1 MKKRI
6 LSCVLSAAL
15 LLGLTPWSA
24 LATDDPLDDQTS
36 QTELQTNFQSPPQ
49 NPDIYSDPQPNIPVP
64 EAPEVQT
71 VPVPAALTAGS
82 VTVATEE
89 ALRTAVQNGGEVTL
103 GSNITLTSG
112 TLTIPEGISVTLDL
126 NGNTITAN
134 FKGDA
139 IAIAGTLTLKD
150 SGTGGTITHGMN
162 GSSKYMGRGVK
173 VDGGTFT
180 MTGGSIAENR
190 IADNVGGSG
199 GGIYVANGEFNMSGG
214 SITGNMITAVDINGH
229 TYGGGYG
236 GGVYVAS
243 KATFHMSDGTISNNA
258 VNLYGGGVYVTG
270 TFTMSGG
277 SITGNQASGNGGGV
291 GIESNAKFTMTGGSI
306 TGNTAAKKG
315 NGVYVNDSSCTFT
328 VSGTPNITG
337 NNDSNVYLY
346 TDQKAKLTIGEDGL
360 KSGAKIGVKT
370 SVLNYGNENF
380 PITIATGAANGYVA
394 GNVISDDKYCTVRT
408 KDGNL
413 VLYSTASAPKHTDHD
428 DKTFAHKLTSK
439 DGKLYIDGTLQK
451 NYQIKPDTYATETYY
466 LAGDLTLDDTLY
478 IRGGYI
484 SICLNGHSII
494 QNQNKDVINVAND
507 VYLSLYDCSGVN
519 AGQITHA
526 SGATGRGV
534 KFFAET
540 RNTFDMYGGT
550 ITGNNATATNDN
562 MGGGVLVTGSGNGS
576 FNLHGG
582 VITGN
587 SAANGGGVAVSST
600 QSNNKSTSRYFNM
613 SGGTISDN
621 KATENGGGVYV
632 ENNGRVTVSGGE
644 IKNNTATKGGGI
656 GGGTHG
662 TSSGSIDASTCP
674 PIYITVSDS
683 AKITGNRAPV
693 GGGIYAGDD
702 AHGYCRFTMTGGEI
716 SGNTSV
722 YDKIY
727 TYNGG
732 GVYLGGAMTVSGD
745 AKIVNNNKGS
755 ESNNKGSESNNVFLP
770 QDYTMT
776 IGDGGLGSG
785 ASIGVTA
792 SKELADGEAVTI
804 VDSGAAS
811 GSEGYFKADA
821 GTPYKIQRVGDTL
834 VLVNGTLTHKH
845 PICGKTCT
853 THSPKDKDVTWTAIN
868 SAEDLKKAAG
878 GNSAE
883 TTQYYYLT
891 NDVTLD
897 STWTPSGYL
906 ALDLNG
912 MTIEAGGTFNTITV
926 NSDVTFTL
934 TDCGDKGKVTHKTSL
949 NNGCGVYVNGGTF
962 KMYNG
967 DIYDNAC
974 ARNGAGVSVVNGST
988 FNMYGGT
995 ISDNRAS
1002 DPNRSY
1008 SLGGGVYVEDST
1020 FNMTGGEIKDNSAS
1034 DRGGGV
1040 YVKNSTFKM
1049 TGGEITG
1056 NGNGDNR
1063 SGGGV
1068 YVAGSS
1074 KSTFTVGGTVTIKD
1088 NKHQGSTSNVYLNG
1102 DNTITLASNLSDLSS
1117 IGVDKAG
1124 ADKGSVTFAT
1134 GALSEKTL
1142 DYYKSIFSSD
1152 VDTHTYKITNDDK
1165 WDLYIGAHQHTWNYT
1180 AKGNKLTAKCSASAA
1195 DCTLWQNNGPSVTI
1209 KASDQTYDGSEK
1221 KATIEAEKGWKD
1233 PDVKTI
1239 PITYQV
1245 QQGNTLVPMAEG
1257 EYPTAVG
1264 TYLASISLTGVD
1276 GNPATASVR
1285 YIISKG
1291 TLKDSDFKFTPPS
1304 GQLVYD
1310 GNAKTATVTSNKG
1323 AAGKITVKYYTEK
1336 GSELEEPPTDA
1347 GTYTVKIDV
1356 EETEDYQAET
1366 DLTTDDW
1373 KFTIA
1378 KADRT
1383 IILPTKDTV
1392 INNGVPQAL
1401 GDAYWTAVDGKK
1413 YGGIRFEP
1421 VNLPTGVTFD
1431 DNGHRLTV
1439 PSTVPV
1445 DTEIKFNVTAA
1456 ESTNY
1461 KAASATFTVTVKAKS
1476 EAQLTNC
1483 QMTDWTYGDAP
1494 HQPSYEP
1501 VSNVINGTLKTTY
1514 AVKYADKTYG
1524 DFTEKVPTN
1533 AGTYAVKVTFETA
1546 FSVYTGTAD
1555 FTISPKS
1562 LTPEM
1567 VTSIASQTYTGEK
1580 LFTTATLEDHNTL
1593 LVDGTDYVITG
1604 YENNVNAGTHTA
1616 TAIIEGRG
1624 NYTGT
1629 ISVPWT
1635 IDRRF
1640 LGAPVFSSAV
1650 LTKVYDGTA
1659 AAATNFDVSYFPDK
1673 DSKSDKTY
1681 KLTKDT
1687 DYKIVSAYYET
1698 PDVGNKITVH
1708 YALKLTNTNYAFAFY
1723 NDYYMGI
1730 DGKIAEPGVI
1740 TQARQTI
1747 SVPQD
1752 KTLVKNGVDV
1762 DISQWVS
1769 VSGVEGGSPAGA
1781 LNYALNG
1788 NYPGVTLTGS
1798 TLTAAKNATAD
1809 TVTIKVTAAATKN
1822 YESAETTFSVKLS
1835 DKLPQSNFQFASGQ
1849 IDKTYGNDSFTMTAT
1864 GAAEGSTVS
1873 YESSDTNVATV
1884 DNTGKVT
1891 IVGAG
1896 EATITATAA
1905 ETEDYGSANKSY
1917 TLTVA
1922 RAKLTITAKDQS
1934 AYIGDKVPE
1943 LGADSYTVTG
1953 LVKGESLTTAL
1964 TTLPTVRYVDE
1975 NGQQIEPD
1983 MTKAGET
1990 VIRASGAEASGNYVI
2005 VAFTD
2010 GKLTVSARP
2019 SSGGGGGSSTPSYPV
2034 STPSKGGNGSVSS
2047 NAKNAASGSTVT
2059 ITVKPDSGYQL
2070 ETLTVTDH
2078 RGNALK
2084 LTDQGN
2090 GTYTFTMPSGQ
2101 VDVKATFTQAA
2112 DETSPFDDVS
2122 KDDYYYDAVKWAADS
2137 GITGGVGG
2145 SLFGSDQSCTR
2156 AQIITF
2162 LWRAAGS
2169 PEPKGAADMTDVPQ
2183 DAYYAKAVAWAMEN
2197 GIASGTGADRFS
2209 PHAACTRAQGMT
2221 FLFRSSKAS
2230 ASGTPAFQD
2239 VAADAYY
2246 AQAVKWAA
2254 DNGITSGIGGG
2265 LFDPDNGCTRAQIVT
2280 FLWRLY
2286 AGK

>member
-49 NPDIYSDPQPNIPVP
+49 DPDIYSDPQPNIPVP
-64 EAPEVQT
+64 EAPQEPETPEVVPEVQT
-71 VPVPAALTAGS
+71 TTVAVQATETTHSHKDGLTFEHALTS
-82 VTVATEE
+82 DT
-89 ALRTAVQNGGEVTL
+89 NGKL
-103 GSNITLTSG
+103 CI
-112 TLTIPEGISVTLDL
+112 D
-126 NGNTITAN
+126 
-134 FKGDA
+134 
-139 IAIAGTLTLKD
+139 
-150 SGTGGTITHGMN
+150 
-162 GSSKYMGRGVK
+162 GVP
-173 VDGGTFT
+173 
-180 MTGGSIAENR
+180 
-190 IADNVGGSG
+190 
-199 GGIYVANGEFNMSGG
+199 
-214 SITGNMITAVDINGH
+214 
-229 TYGGGYG
+229 
-236 GGVYVAS
+236 
-243 KATFHMSDGTISNNA
+243 
-258 VNLYGGGVYVTG
+258 
-270 TFTMSGG
+270 
-277 SITGNQASGNGGGV
+277 Q
-291 GIESNAKFTMTGGSI
+291 
-306 TGNTAAKKG
+306 TAAKFG
-315 NGVYVNDSSCTFT
+315 YELSI
-328 VSGTPNITG
+328 SGG
-337 NNDSNVYLY
+337 CYYLDSN
-346 TDQKAKLTIGEDGL
+346 
-360 KSGAKIGVKT
+360 
-370 SVLNYGNENF
+370 
-380 PITIATGAANGYVA
+380 
-394 GNVISDDKYCTVRT
+394 
-408 KDGNL
+408 
-413 VLYSTASAPKHTDHD
+413 
-428 DKTFAHKLTSK
+428 
-439 DGKLYIDGTLQK
+439 
-451 NYQIKPDTYATETYY
+451 
-466 LAGDLTLDDTLY
+466 LTLDKPLVISTTAK
-478 IRGGYI
+478 GGVVNL
-484 SICLNGHSII
+484 CLNSHSITLD
-494 QNQNKDVINVAND
+494 NDGDVIMIDPSTQATWLN
-507 VYLSLYDCSGVN
+507 LYDCSGTN
-519 AGQITHA
+519 AGLITHA
-526 SGATGRGV
+526 AGKTGSGVSFHGAGGN
-534 KFFAET
+534 KFH
-540 RNTFDMYGGT
+540 MYGGT
-550 ITGNNATATNDN
+550 ISRNQATQN
-562 MGGGVLVTGSGNGS
+562 GGGVVMNNNGGQ
-576 FNLHGG
+576 FYLHGG
-582 VITGN
+582 VITDN
-587 SAANGGGVAVSST
+587 NAQNGGGVAIIG
-600 QSNNKSTSRYFNM
+600 NGNKYDKVTFMM

-621 KATENGGGVYV
+621 EATSSTDGGGGVYLD
-632 ENNGRVTVSGGE
+632 NNSTF
-644 IKNNTATKGGGI
+644 TMT
-656 GGGTHG
+656 GGTI
-662 TSSGSIDASTCP
+662 S
-674 PIYITVSDS
+674 
-683 AKITGNRAPV
+683 GNRANSGINF
-693 GGGIYAGDD
+693 GGGVYLADGTFTMTGGTITKNKALQDYGGGVYL
-702 AHGYCRFTMTGGEI
+702 HKGSFTMTGGEI
-716 SGNTSV
+716 TKNIALMGGGGIGTGVNETTSIKMGGNA
-722 YDKIY
+722 KI
-727 TYNGG
+727 TGNSAPCGAGIHVSFRSSLTMTGGTISNNEAKKVTDQKLDGTICNGG
-732 GVYLGGAMTVSGD
+732 GVYLGGAMTVSGTPD
-745 AKIVNNNKGS
+745 ITGNKKDNA
-755 ESNNKGSESNNVFLP
+755 ENNVFFA
-770 QDYTMT
+770 QHISNDDYYTMT
-776 IGDGGLGSG
+776 IGGGGLGSG
-785 ASIGVTA
+785 ASIGVTS
-792 SKELADGEAVTI
+792 SKALDEGEAVTI

-821 GTPYKIQRVGDTL
+821 GAPYNIQRVDKTL

-853 THSPKDKDVTWTAIN
+853 THSPKDKDVTWTPIN
-868 SAEDLKKAAG
+868 SAAELQNAVG

-891 NDVTLD
+891 GDVTLD

-926 NSDVTFTL
+926 NRGVTFTL
-934 TDCGDKGKVTHKTSL
+934 TDCGDKGKVTHKTGL
-949 NNGCGVYVNGGTF
+949 NNGCGVDVNGGTF

-967 DIYDNAC
+967 DIYDNTY

-1002 DPNRSY
+1002 DSNGSY
-1008 SLGGGVYVEDST
+1008 SDGGGVYVEDST
-1020 FNMTGGEIKDNSAS
+1020 FHMTGGEIKDNSAS

-1040 YVKNSTFKM
+1040 YVKHSTFKM

-1068 YVAGSS
+1068 YVASVGN
-1074 KSTFTVGGTVTIKD
+1074 STFTVGGTVTITG

-1124 ADKGSVTFAT
+1124 ADKGAVKFAT

-1142 DYYKSIFSSD
+1142 AYYKSIFSSD

-1180 AKGNKLTAKCSASAA
+1180 VKGNKLTAKCSASAA

-1233 PDVKTI
+1233 PAVNTI
-1239 PITYQV
+1239 PITYEV
-1245 QQGNTLVPMAEG
+1245 KKDDGTFVKMDENAF
-1257 EYPTAVG
+1257 PTAVG
-1264 TYLASISLTGVD
+1264 TYRASISLTGVD
-1276 GNPATASVR
+1276 KNTATASVE
-1285 YIISKG
+1285 YTISKAKL
-1291 TLKDSDFKFTPPS
+1291 TADDFTFTPPS
-1304 GQLVYD
+1304 DQLVYD
-1310 GNAKTATVTSNKG
+1310 GNAKAATVTSNKG
-1323 AAGKITVKYYTEK
+1323 AAGKITVKYYYTET
-1336 GSELEEPPTDA
+1336 GSELEGPPTNA

-1356 EETEDYQAET
+1356 EGTDGYQAAK
-1366 DLTTDDW
+1366 DLTANDW

-1383 IILPTKDTV
+1383 IILPKKDTV
-1392 INNGVPQAL
+1392 INNGKPQAL
-1401 GDAYWTAVDGKK
+1401 GDAYWTAVDGKP
-1413 YGGIRFEP
+1413 YGDDIRFEP
-1421 VNLPTGVTFD
+1421 VNLPTGVTFEKD
-1431 DNGHRLTV
+1431 GHRLTV
-1439 PSTVPV
+1439 PATVPV
-1445 DTEIKFNVTAA
+1445 DTKIKFNLTAE

-1461 KAASATFTVTVKAKS
+1461 NAASATFTVTVAAKS
-1476 EAQLTNC
+1476 KATLTTC
-1483 QMTDWTYGDAP
+1483 QMTDWTYGDEP
-1494 HQPSYEP
+1494 NQPSYDS
-1501 VSNVINGTLKTTY
+1501 VSDVIDGTLKTTY
-1514 AVKYADKTYG
+1514 ATKNSDGTNST
-1524 DFTEKVPTN
+1524 FTEEVPTAVGN
-1533 AGTYAVKVTFETA
+1533 YTVKVTFETA

-1555 FTISPKS
+1555 FTIKPKP
-1562 LTPEM
+1562 LTTEM
-1567 VTSIASQTYTGEK
+1567 VTSIASQTYTGLE
-1580 LFTTATLEDHNTL
+1580 LSTTATLEYNKTQL
-1593 LVDGTDYVITG
+1593 ANGTDYVITG
-1604 YENNVNAGTHTA
+1604 YENNINAGTHTA

-1624 NYTGT
+1624 NYTGK
-1629 ISVPWT
+1629 INVPWT
-1635 IDRRF
+1635 IDRCI
-1640 LGAPVFSSAV
+1640 LQGGVV
-1650 LTKVYDGTA
+1650 YKEGTLTKVYDGTISSNLA
-1659 AAATNFDVSYFPDK
+1659 IDCF
-1673 DSKSDKTY
+1673 
-1681 KLTKDT
+1681 KDT
-1687 DYKIVSAYYET
+1687 NRTEHHLVAGEDYQFIDAPHYERPEVSAESDYNISYR
-1698 PDVGNKITVH
+1698 I
-1708 YALKLTNTNYAFAFY
+1708 KLTNTNYAFTRS
-1723 NDYYMGI
+1723 GSLLL
-1730 DGKIAEPGVI
+1730 DGHPNGTI
-1740 TQARQTI
+1740 TKAPQTI

-1752 KTLVKNGVDV
+1752 KTLVKNGAGV

-1769 VSGVEGGSPAGA
+1769 VSGVEGGSPAGE
-1781 LNYALNG
+1781 LRYALDG

-1798 TLTAAKNATAD
+1798 TLTAAKNTTAD

-1835 DKLPQSNFQFASGQ
+1835 NKLPQSNFQFASGL
-1849 IDKTYGNDSFTMTAT
+1849 ISKTYGNSSFTMTAT

-1873 YESSDTNVATV
+1873 YQSSDTNVATV
-1884 DNTGKVT
+1884 DNAGKVT

-1896 EATITATAA
+1896 NATITATAA
-1905 ETEDYGSANKSY
+1905 ETKDYASASASY

-1964 TTLPTVRYVDE
+1964 TILPTVRYVDE
-1975 NGQQIEPD
+1975 NGQKVEPD

-1990 VIRASGAEASGNYVI
+1990 VIRASGAAASGNYVI

-2019 SSGGGGGSSTPSYPV
+2019 SSGGGGGGSSTPSYPV

-2070 ETLTVTDH
+2070 ETLAVTDH

-2169 PEPKGAADMTDVPQ
+2169 PEPKGAANMTDVPQ
-2183 DAYYAKAVAWAMEN
+2183 DAYYAKAIAWAMEN
-2197 GIASGTGADRFS
+2197 GITSGTGADRFS

-2230 ASGTPAFQD
+2230 ASGTLAFQD

-2265 LFDPDNGCTRAQIVT
+2265 LFGPDNGCTRAQIVT
-2280 FLWRLY
+2280 FLWKLY

>member
-49 NPDIYSDPQPNIPVP
+49 DPDIYSDPQSSIQAP
-64 EAPEVQT
+64 ETPQEPETPEVVPEVQT
-71 VPVPAALTAGS
+71 T
-82 VTVATEE
+82 TVA
-89 ALRTAVQNGGEVTL
+89 VQ
-103 GSNITLTSG
+103 
-112 TLTIPEGISVTLDL
+112 
-126 NGNTITAN
+126 
-134 FKGDA
+134 
-139 IAIAGTLTLKD
+139 
-150 SGTGGTITHGMN
+150 
-162 GSSKYMGRGVK
+162 
-173 VDGGTFT
+173 
-180 MTGGSIAENR
+180 
-190 IADNVGGSG
+190 
-199 GGIYVANGEFNMSGG
+199 
-214 SITGNMITAVDINGH
+214 
-229 TYGGGYG
+229 
-236 GGVYVAS
+236 
-243 KATFHMSDGTISNNA
+243 
-258 VNLYGGGVYVTG
+258 
-270 TFTMSGG
+270 
-277 SITGNQASGNGGGV
+277 
-291 GIESNAKFTMTGGSI
+291 
-306 TGNTAAKKG
+306 
-315 NGVYVNDSSCTFT
+315 
-328 VSGTPNITG
+328 
-337 NNDSNVYLY
+337 
-346 TDQKAKLTIGEDGL
+346 
-360 KSGAKIGVKT
+360 
-370 SVLNYGNENF
+370 
-380 PITIATGAANGYVA
+380 
-394 GNVISDDKYCTVRT
+394 
-408 KDGNL
+408 
-413 VLYSTASAPKHTDHD
+413 
-428 DKTFAHKLTSK
+428 
-439 DGKLYIDGTLQK
+439 
-451 NYQIKPDTYATETYY
+451 ATETTHSHKDGLTFEHALTSDKNGKLCIDGVPQDGNDIKPSHDENQGNYMSYY
-466 LAGDLTLDDTLY
+466 LADDLELNGSLN
-478 IRGGYI
+478 I
-484 SICLNGHSII
+484 SSGRAINLCLNGHSIK
-494 QNQNKDVINVAND
+494 QTGNVDAITVDNYN
-507 VYLSLYDCSGVN
+507 VVNLYDCSEN
-519 AGQITHA
+519 NKGQITHTDD
-526 SGATGRGV
+526 ATGRGI
-534 KFFAET
+534 KFFASAS
-540 RNTFDMYGGT
+540 NQFNMYGGT
-550 ITGNNATATNDN
+550 ITGNHATATNDN
-562 MGGGVLVTGSGNGS
+562 TGGGVLVTGSAKGS

-587 SAANGGGVAVSST
+587 SAANGGGVAVCST
-600 QSNNKSTSRYFNM
+600 QSNNKSTSRNFNM

-621 KATENGGGVYV
+621 QTTENGGGVYV

-732 GVYLGGAMTVSGD
+732 GVYLGGTMTVSGD
-745 AKIVNNNKGS
+745 AKIVN
-755 ESNNKGSESNNVFLP
+755 NNKGSESNNVFLP

-785 ASIGVTA
+785 ASIGVTSPTA
-792 SKELADGEAVTI
+792 LSNGDSVTI
-804 VDSGAAS
+804 VSSGAAS
-811 GSEGYFKADA
+811 GSEKYFTADA
-821 GTPYKIQRVGDTL
+821 GTPYNVQRVGETL
-834 VLVNGTLTHKH
+834 VLVNGTLSHKH
-845 PICGKTCT
+845 PICGKKCT
-853 THSPKDKDVTWTAIN
+853 HTSKQHEDVTWTAIN
-868 SAEDLKKAAG
+868 SAAALQNAVG
-878 GNSAE
+878 GSSE
-883 TTQYYYLT
+883 GDTRYYYLT
-891 NDVTLD
+891 GDVTLD

-912 MTIEAGGTFNTITV
+912 MTIAAGGTFDTITV
-926 NSDVTFTL
+926 NSGVTFTL
-934 TDCGDKGKVTHKTSL
+934 TDCGDKGKVTHESGLKY
-949 NNGCGVYVNGGTF
+949 GRGVDVNGGTF
-962 KMYNG
+962 NMYNG
-967 DIYDNAC
+967 DIYDNTC
-974 ARNGAGVSVVNGST
+974 AQNGAGVSVVNGST

-1002 DPNRSY
+1002 DSNGSY
-1008 SLGGGVYVEDST
+1008 SDGGGVYVDGST
-1020 FNMTGGEIKDNSAS
+1020 FLMTGGEIKNNSAS

-1068 YVAGSS
+1068 YVASVG
-1074 KSTFTVGGTVTIKD
+1074 KSTFTVGGTVTITG

-1102 DNTITLASNLSDLSS
+1102 DKTITLASNLSDTSR

-1124 ADKGSVTFAT
+1124 ADKGAVKFAT

-1142 DYYKSIFSSD
+1142 AYYKSIFSSD

-1180 AKGNKLTAKCSASAA
+1180 ADGRKLTAKCSAA
-1195 DCTLWQNNGPSVTI
+1195 DCTLWLNNGPSVTI
-1209 KASDQTYDGSEK
+1209 TASKQTYDYDGNEK
-1221 KATIEAEKGWKD
+1221 KATIVADKGWKS
-1233 PDVKTI
+1233 PDVNTI

-1245 QQGNTLVPMAEG
+1245 QQGDTFVPMAEG
-1257 EYPTAVG
+1257 KYPTAVG

-1276 GNPATASVR
+1276 KKTATASVE
-1285 YIISKG
+1285 YTISK
-1291 TLKDSDFKFTPPS
+1291 TKLTADDFTFTAPS

-1310 GNAKTATVTSNKG
+1310 GKAKTATVTSDKV
-1323 AAGKITVKYYTEK
+1323 AADKITVKYYTEK
-1336 GSELEEPPTDA
+1336 GIAVDGPPTDA

-1356 EETEDYQAET
+1356 EGTEGYQAAK
-1366 DLTTDDW
+1366 DLTANNWT
-1373 KFTIA
+1373 FTIA
-1378 KADRT
+1378 KARQT
-1383 IILPTKDTV
+1383 ISVPQDKTLVKNDAGVDISQWISVSGVEGGSPAGALNYALDGTYPDVTLTGSTLTAAKNATADTV
-1392 INNGVPQAL
+1392 
-1401 GDAYWTAVDGKK
+1401 T
-1413 YGGIRFEP
+1413 
-1421 VNLPTGVTFD
+1421 
-1431 DNGHRLTV
+1431 
-1439 PSTVPV
+1439 
-1445 DTEIKFNVTAA
+1445 IKVTAEATQNYERA
-1456 ESTNY
+1456 E
-1461 KAASATFTVTVKAKS
+1461 ATFTVTVAAKS
-1476 EAQLTNC
+1476 TEKLTHF
-1483 QMTDWTYGDAP
+1483 QMTGWTYGGAP
-1494 HQPSYEP
+1494 NQPSYET
-1501 VSNVINGTLKTTY
+1501 VSGVIDGTLKTTY

-1546 FSVYTGTAD
+1546 SSVYTGTAD
-1555 FTISPKS
+1555 FIISPKS
-1562 LTPEM
+1562 LTTEM
-1567 VTSIASQTYTGEK
+1567 VTSIASQTYTGKK
-1580 LFTTATLEDHNTL
+1580 LSTTATLADNKTP
-1593 LVDGTDYVITG
+1593 LVDGTDYAIVS
-1604 YENNVNAGTHTA
+1604 YKDNVNAGTNTA

-1629 ISVPWT
+1629 INVSWT

-1640 LGAPVFSSAV
+1640 LGAPVFSSDV
-1650 LTKVYDGTA
+1650 LTKVYDGTT
-1659 AAATNFDVSYFPDK
+1659 AAATNFDVSYFRDN
-1673 DSKSDKTY
+1673 DSNSSKTY
-1681 KLTKDT
+1681 QLTKDT
-1687 DYKIVSAYYET
+1687 DYKIVRASYET
-1698 PDVGNKITVH
+1698 PDVGNKITVR
-1708 YALKLTNTNYAFAFY
+1708 YALQLTNTNYAFAFY

-1752 KTLVKNGVDV
+1752 KTLVKNNAGV

-1781 LNYALNG
+1781 LRYTLDG
-1788 NYPGVTLTGS
+1788 NYSGVTLTGS
-1798 TLTAAKNATAD
+1798 TLTAAKNATAN
-1809 TVTIKVTAAATKN
+1809 TVTIKVTAAATQN
-1822 YESAETTFSVKLS
+1822 YERAEATFSVTLS
-1835 DKLPQSNFQFASGQ
+1835 DKLFQSNFQFASGL
-1849 IDKTYGNDSFTMTAT
+1849 ISKTYGDDSFTVAAT

-1873 YESSDTNVATV
+1873 YTSDKTSVATV
-1884 DNTGKVT
+1884 DSDGHVT

-1905 ETEDYGSANKSY
+1905 ETKDYASASASY

-1922 RAKLTITAKDQS
+1922 QAKLTITAKDQS

-1975 NGQQIEPD
+1975 NGQQMEPD
-1983 MTKAGET
+1983 MTKAGKT

-2070 ETLTVTDH
+2070 ETLAVTDH

-2156 AQIITF
+2156 AQIVTF

-2197 GIASGTGADRFS
+2197 GITSGTGADRFS

-2280 FLWRLY
+2280 FLWKLY

>member
-24 LATDDPLDDQTS
+24 LATDDPLEDQTS

-64 EAPEVQT
+64 ETPEVQT
-71 VPVPAALTAGS
+71 VPVPAALAAGS
-82 VTVATEE
+82 VTTEE
-89 ALRTAVQNGGEVTL
+89 ALRTAVTNGGEVTL
-103 GSNITLTSG
+103 GSNITLMSS
-112 TLTIPEGISVTLDL
+112 TLAIPEGKSVTLDL

-139 IAIAGTLTLKD
+139 ITIAGTLTLKD
-150 SGTGGTITHGMN
+150 SGTGGKITHGTD

-173 VDGGTFT
+173 VDGGTFN
-180 MTGGSIAENR
+180 MYGGSIAGNQF
-190 IADNVGGSG
+190 
-199 GGIYVANGEFNMSGG
+199 NGTGDGRGCGVFVERGTFNMEGG
-214 SITGNMITAVDINGH
+214 SIQNNNS
-229 TYGGGYG
+229 TYMNQAGSSYG

-243 KATFHMSDGTISNNA
+243 NATFHMSDGTISNNA
-258 VNLYGGGVYVTG
+258 VNFYGGGVYVTG

-291 GIESNAKFTMTGGSI
+291 GIESNAKFTMTNGEI
-306 TGNTAAKKG
+306 TGNTATKNG

-337 NNDSNVYLY
+337 NTGSNVYLY

-360 KSGAKIGVKT
+360 KSGAKIGVRT

-413 VLYSTASAPKHTDHD
+413 VLYSTASAPKHADHD
-428 DKTFAHKLTSK
+428 GKTFEHKLTSK
-439 DGKLYIDGTLQK
+439 DGKLYIDDKLQTAA
-451 NYQIKPDTYATETYY
+451 NFGYELSISDGCYY
-466 LAGDLTLDDTLY
+466 LGSDLTLDKPLSIATTDK
-478 IRGGYI
+478 GGVVNL
-484 SICLNGHSII
+484 CLNGHSITLDS
-494 QNQNKDVINVAND
+494 NGDVIMIDPYAKATSLN
-507 VYLSLYDCSGVN
+507 LYDCSGTN
-519 AGQITHA
+519 AGLITHA
-526 SGATGRGV
+526 TDKTGSGVSFHGAGGN
-534 KFFAET
+534 KFH
-540 RNTFDMYGGT
+540 MYGGT
-550 ITGNNATATNDN
+550 ISRNQATQN
-562 MGGGVLVTGSGNGS
+562 GGGVVMNNNGGQ
-576 FNLHGG
+576 FYLHGG
-582 VITGN
+582 VITDN
-587 SAANGGGVAVSST
+587 NAQNGGGVAIIG
-600 QSNNKSTSRYFNM
+600 NGNKYDKVTFMM

-621 KATENGGGVYV
+621 QASDNGGGVYV

-644 IKNNTATKGGGI
+644 IKGNTAIIGGGI
-656 GGGTHG
+656 SGGGR
-662 TSSGSIDASTCP
+662 DP
-674 PIYITVSDS
+674 LYITVSDS
-683 AKITGNRAPV
+683 AKITGNRAST
-693 GGGIYAGDD
+693 GGGVYAGDD
-702 AHGYCRFTMTGGEI
+702 AYGYCYFTMTGGEI

-722 YDKIY
+722 YNANA
-727 TYNGG
+727 TVNGG
-732 GVYLGGAMTVSGD
+732 GVYLGGTMTVSGD
-745 AKIVNNNKGS
+745 AKIVNNKKGD
-755 ESNNKGSESNNVFLP
+755 EINNVFLP
-770 QDYTMT
+770 QNLVSKNYYTMT

-792 SKELADGEAVTI
+792 SKELAEGEAVTI
-804 VDSGAAS
+804 VSSGAAS

-821 GTPYKIQRVGDTL
+821 GTPYNIQRVDGTL

-868 SAEDLKKAAG
+868 SAADLQNAAG
-878 GNSAE
+878 GSSE
-883 TTQYYYLT
+883 GDTKYYYLT
-891 NDVTLD
+891 DNVTLD

-926 NSDVTFTL
+926 NSGVTFTL

-995 ISDNRAS
+995 ISENRAS

-1008 SLGGGVYVEDST
+1008 SLGGGVYVDGST
-1020 FNMTGGEIKDNSAS
+1020 FHMTGGEIKNNSAS

-1056 NGNGDNR
+1056 NGNGNNR

-1068 YVAGSS
+1068 YVASVGN
-1074 KSTFTVGGTVTIKD
+1074 STFTVGGTVTITG

-1102 DNTITLASNLSDLSS
+1102 DKTITLASNLSDTSR

-1124 ADKGSVTFAT
+1124 ADKGAVKFAT

-1142 DYYKSIFSSD
+1142 AYYKSIFSSD

-1209 KASDQTYDGSEK
+1209 EASDQTYDGSEK
-1221 KATIEAEKGWKD
+1221 KATIEAERGWQG

-1239 PITYQV
+1239 PITYEV
-1245 QQGNTLVPMAEG
+1245 KKDDGTFVKMDENSF
-1257 EYPTAVG
+1257 PTAVG
-1264 TYLASISLTGVD
+1264 TYRASISLTGVD
-1276 GNPATASVR
+1276 KKTATASVE
-1285 YIISKG
+1285 YAISKAEL
-1291 TLKDSDFKFTPPS
+1291 TADDFTFTPPS

-1310 GNAKTATVTSNKG
+1310 GKAKAATVTSDKV
-1323 AAGKITVKYYTEK
+1323 AADQITVKYYTEN
-1336 GSELEEPPTDA
+1336 GSEVDRPTDA

-1356 EETEDYQAET
+1356 DETESYQAAT
-1366 DLTTDDW
+1366 DLTANDW

-1383 IILPTKDTV
+1383 ITLPKKDTV
-1392 INNGVPQAL
+1392 INNGKPQAL

-1413 YGGIRFEP
+1413 YGEVRFEP
-1421 VNLPTGVTFD
+1421 VNPPEGVTFD

-1439 PSTVPV
+1439 PATVKV
-1445 DTEIKFNVTAA
+1445 GTKIKFNLTAA

-1461 KAASATFTVTVKAKS
+1461 KAASATFTVTVAAKS
-1476 EAQLTNC
+1476 KATLTTF
-1483 QMTDWTYGDAP
+1483 QMTGWTYGDAP
-1494 HQPSYEP
+1494 HQPSYKH
-1501 VSNVINGTLKTTY
+1501 VSDVIDGTLKTTY
-1514 AVKYADKTYG
+1514 ATKNSDGTNST
-1524 DFTEKVPTN
+1524 FTEEVPTAVGN
-1533 AGTYAVKVTFETA
+1533 YTVKVTFETA

-1555 FTISPKS
+1555 FTIKPKP

-1580 LFTTATLEDHNTL
+1580 LSTTATLEYNKTP

-1624 NYTGT
+1624 NYTGK

-1650 LTKVYDGTA
+1650 LTKVYDGTT
-1659 AAATNFDVSYFPDK
+1659 AAATNFDVSYFLDNG
-1673 DSKSDKTY
+1673 SNSDKTY
-1681 KLTKDT
+1681 NLAKDT
-1687 DYKIVSAYYET
+1687 DYKIVRAYYET
-1698 PDVGNKITVH
+1698 PDVGDKITVH
-1708 YALKLTNTNYAFAFY
+1708 YALQLTNTNYAFAFY
-1723 NDYYMGI
+1723 GDYYMGI
-1730 DGKIAEPGVI
+1730 DGQIAEPGVI

-1752 KTLVKNGVDV
+1752 KTLVKNGAGV

-1769 VSGVEGGSPAGA
+1769 VSGVEGGSPAGV

-1798 TLTAAKNATAD
+1798 TLTAAKNTTAD
-1809 TVTIKVTAAATKN
+1809 TVTIKVTAAATQN
-1822 YESAETTFSVKLS
+1822 YERAEATFSVKLS
-1835 DKLPQSNFQFASGQ
+1835 DKLFQSNFQFASDL
-1849 IDKTYGNDSFTMTAT
+1849 ISKTYGDDSFTMTAT

-1891 IVGAG
+1891 IVGTG
-1896 EATITATAA
+1896 NATITATAA
-1905 ETEDYGSANKSY
+1905 ETKDYVSANKSY

-1964 TTLPTVRYVDE
+1964 TILPTVRYVDE
-1975 NGQQIEPD
+1975 NGQKVEPD

-1990 VIRASGAEASGNYVI
+1990 VIRASGAAASGNYVI

-2019 SSGGGGGSSTPSYPV
+2019 SSGGGGGGSSTPSYPV

-2070 ETLTVTDH
+2070 ETLAVTDH

-2169 PEPKGAADMTDVPQ
+2169 PDPKGAADMTDVPQ

-2197 GIASGTGADRFS
+2197 GITSGTGADRFS

-2265 LFDPDNGCTRAQIVT
+2265 LFGPDNGCTRAQIVT
-2280 FLWRLY
+2280 FLWKLY

>member
-49 NPDIYSDPQPNIPVP
+49 NPDIYADPQPNI
-64 EAPEVQT
+64 
-71 VPVPAALTAGS
+71 
-82 VTVATEE
+82 
-89 ALRTAVQNGGEVTL
+89 
-103 GSNITLTSG
+103 
-112 TLTIPEGISVTLDL
+112 
-126 NGNTITAN
+126 
-134 FKGDA
+134 
-139 IAIAGTLTLKD
+139 
-150 SGTGGTITHGMN
+150 
-162 GSSKYMGRGVK
+162 
-173 VDGGTFT
+173 
-180 MTGGSIAENR
+180 
-190 IADNVGGSG
+190 
-199 GGIYVANGEFNMSGG
+199 
-214 SITGNMITAVDINGH
+214 
-229 TYGGGYG
+229 
-236 GGVYVAS
+236 
-243 KATFHMSDGTISNNA
+243 
-258 VNLYGGGVYVTG
+258 
-270 TFTMSGG
+270 
-277 SITGNQASGNGGGV
+277 
-291 GIESNAKFTMTGGSI
+291 
-306 TGNTAAKKG
+306 
-315 NGVYVNDSSCTFT
+315 
-328 VSGTPNITG
+328 
-337 NNDSNVYLY
+337 
-346 TDQKAKLTIGEDGL
+346 TIGEDSL
-360 KSGAKIGVKT
+360 KSGTDLELVHAT
-370 SVLNYGNENF
+370 S
-380 PITIATGAANGYVA
+380 T
-394 GNVISDDKYCTVRT
+394 
-408 KDGNL
+408 
-413 VLYSTASAPKHTDHD
+413 HTDHD
-428 DKTFAHKLTSK
+428 GKTFEHKLTSEN
-439 DGKLYIDGTLQK
+439 GQLYIDGTLQK

-484 SICLNGHSII
+484 SICLNGHSIT
-494 QNQNKDVINVAND
+494 QNRDKDVINVAND
-507 VYLSLYDCSGVN
+507 VYLSLYDCSEGN
-519 AGQITHA
+519 AGRITHA
-526 SGATGRGV
+526 EGKTGRGV

-550 ITGNNATATNDN
+550 ITGNNATATDDN

-576 FNLHGG
+576 FNLRGG

-587 SAANGGGVAVSST
+587 SAANGGGVAVCST
-600 QSNNKSTSRYFNM
+600 QSNNKNTSRCFNM

-621 KATENGGGVYV
+621 QASDNGGGVYV

-662 TSSGSIDASTCP
+662 TTNGGSIDASTCP
-674 PIYITVSDS
+674 PIYITVSDR

-693 GGGIYAGDD
+693 GGGIYAGD
-702 AHGYCRFTMTGGEI
+702 AAYGYCRFTMTGGEI
-716 SGNTSV
+716 SSNNSV
-722 YDKIY
+722 YNKNY

-732 GVYLGGAMTVSGD
+732 GVYLGGTMTVSGD
-745 AKIVNNNKGS
+745 AKIVNNTKD
-755 ESNNKGSESNNVFLP
+755 SESNNVFLP

-776 IGDGGLGSG
+776 IGDGGLGSD

-792 SKELADGEAVTI
+792 SKELADGDAVTI
-804 VDSGAAS
+804 VSSGAAS
-811 GSEGYFKADA
+811 GSEGYFKDDA
-821 GTPYKIQRVGDTL
+821 GTYNIQRVGETL

-845 PICGKTCT
+845 PICGKKCT
-853 THSPKDKDVTWTAIN
+853 HTSKHEDVTWTAIN
-868 SAEDLKKAAG
+868 SAEALQNAAG
-878 GNSAE
+878 GSSKGD
-883 TTQYYYLT
+883 TRYYYLT

-912 MTIEAGGTFNTITV
+912 YTLDTKQNINIIQLDSDTNLTLTSCFDGGTVQHESNAYGRGVIV
-926 NSDVTFTL
+926 ASGATFTMYNVKL
-934 TDCGDKGKVTHKTSL
+934 TNHEAADLRV
-949 NNGCGVYVNGGTF
+949 NGAGVYVNGGTF
-962 KMYNG
+962 NMRSGSLVDNTSKSSSGGGGVLVDNG
-967 DIYDNAC
+967 GTFNLYSGTISDGNAYL
-974 ARNGAGVSVVNGST
+974 GAGVSVKDNST

-995 ISDNRAS
+995 ISGNKAS
-1002 DPNRSY
+1002 DPNTIY
-1008 SLGGGVYVEDST
+1008 GEGGGVYVDGST
-1020 FNMTGGEIKDNSAS
+1020 FHMTGGEIKANSAS
-1034 DRGGGV
+1034 DAGGGV
-1040 YVKNSTFKM
+1040 YVKNSTFTM
-1049 TGGEITG
+1049 TGGEI
-1056 NGNGDNR
+1056 NGNTAYKWG
-1063 SGGGV
+1063 GGGV
-1068 YVAGSS
+1068 YVAST
-1074 KSTFTVGGTVTIKD
+1074 STFIVDGKVTITG
-1088 NKHQGSTSNVYLNG
+1088 NKLVKNINNVYLSTN
-1102 DNTITLASNLSDLSS
+1102 DTTSSVITLRSGLSKDSR

-1124 ADKGSVTFAT
+1124 ADKGPVKFAT

-1142 DYYKSIFSSD
+1142 AYYKSIFSSD
-1152 VDTHTYKITNDDK
+1152 VDTHTYKITYKITNDDK

-1209 KASDQTYDGSEK
+1209 EASKQTYDGSEK
-1221 KATIEAEKGWKD
+1221 KATIKAEKGWKD
-1233 PDVKTI
+1233 PAVNTI

-1245 QQGNTLVPMAEG
+1245 QQGNTFVPMAEG

-1264 TYLASISLTGVD
+1264 TYHASISLTGVD
-1276 GNPATASVR
+1276 KKTATASVE
-1285 YIISKG
+1285 YTISKAEL
-1291 TLKDSDFKFTPPS
+1291 TADDFTFTAPTASS

-1310 GNAKTATVTSNKG
+1310 GKPKAATVTSGKV
-1323 AAGKITVKYYTEK
+1323 AADQITVKYYTET
-1336 GSELEEPPTDA
+1336 GSEVDGLPTNA
-1347 GTYTVKIDV
+1347 GTYTVKINV
-1356 EETEDYQAET
+1356 NETESYQAAT
-1366 DLTTDDW
+1366 ALTTDTW

-1378 KADRT
+1378 KAKQT
-1383 IILPTKDTV
+1383 IS
-1392 INNGVPQAL
+1392 VPQDKTLVKNGAGVDISQWVSVSGVEGGSPADKLSYAL
-1401 GDAYWTAVDGKK
+1401 NGNYH
-1413 YGGIRFEP
+1413 
-1421 VNLPTGVTFD
+1421 GVT
-1431 DNGHRLTV
+1431 LTG
-1439 PSTVPV
+1439 SILTAEKNATANTV
-1445 DTEIKFNVTAA
+1445 TIKVTAA
-1456 ESTNY
+1456 ETQNY
-1461 KAASATFTVTVKAKS
+1461 ERAEATFTVTVAAKS
-1476 EAQLTNC
+1476 TETLTHVN
-1483 QMTDWTYGDAP
+1483 MTGWTYGGEP
-1494 HQPSYEP
+1494 NQPSYDP
-1501 VSNVINGTLKTTY
+1501 VSDVIENTRKTTY
-1514 AVKYADKTYG
+1514 ATKNSDGTNST
-1524 DFTEKVPTN
+1524 FTEKVPTAVGN
-1533 AGTYAVKVTFETA
+1533 YTVKVTFETA
-1546 FSVYTGTAD
+1546 SSVYTGTAD

-1562 LTPEM
+1562 LTQKM
-1567 VTSIASQTYTGEK
+1567 VSSIQDQTYCANAWEPDVVVTDGNK
-1580 LFTTATLEDHNTL
+1580 TLVKNSDYT
-1593 LVDGTDYVITG
+1593 VSYTDNI
-1604 YENNVNAGTHTA
+1604 NAGTAKVKVT
-1616 TAIIEGRG
+1616 GQG
-1624 NYTGT
+1624 NYKGTAEATFVIDPAPLTITGAEVAAKT
-1629 ISVPWT
+1629 
-1635 IDRRF
+1635 
-1640 LGAPVFSSAV
+1640 
-1650 LTKVYDGTA
+1650 YDGTKTA
-1659 AAATNFDVSYFPDK
+1659 TINGVTFGGLVPGEVLTTDDYQITDAQFNSANVSDAKKVTVTVALKVTDKAKNYTLTSPTYGQAATI
-1673 DSKSDKTY
+1673 SK
-1681 KLTKDT
+1681 
-1687 DYKIVSAYYET
+1687 A
-1698 PDVGNKITVH
+1698 
-1708 YALKLTNTNYAFAFY
+1708 
-1723 NDYYMGI
+1723 
-1730 DGKIAEPGVI
+1730 
-1740 TQARQTI
+1740 TQNI

-1752 KTLVKNGVDV
+1752 KTLVKNGAGV

-1769 VSGVEGGSPAGA
+1769 VSGVEGGSPAGK
-1781 LNYALNG
+1781 LSYALDG

-1809 TVTIKVTAAATKN
+1809 TVTIKVTAAATQN
-1822 YESAETTFSVKLS
+1822 YEGAEATFSVKLS
-1835 DKLPQSNFQFASGQ
+1835 DKLPQSNFQFASDP

-1873 YESSDTNVATV
+1873 YKSSDTNVATV

-1896 EATITATAA
+1896 KATITATAA
-1905 ETEDYGSANKSY
+1905 ETKDYASASASY

-1922 RAKLTITAKDQS
+1922 QAKLTITAKDQS

-1964 TTLPTVRYVDE
+1964 TILPTVRYVDE
-1975 NGQQIEPD
+1975 NGQKVEPD
-1983 MTKAGET
+1983 MKKAGET
-1990 VIRASGAEASGNYVI
+1990 VIRASGAAASGNYVI

-2019 SSGGGGGSSTPSYPV
+2019 SSGGGGSSTPSYPV

-2070 ETLTVTDH
+2070 ETLAVTDH

-2156 AQIITF
+2156 AQIVTF

-2197 GIASGTGADRFS
+2197 GITSGTGADRFN

-2265 LFDPDNGCTRAQIVT
+2265 LFGPDNGCTRAQIVT
-2280 FLWRLY
+2280 FLWKLY